1 LGVATLLPKLEVNIL
16 SMPQLTLSVPREKLP
31 VLQKFLQ
38 EIGIRYDD
46 DNELFKEQ
54 GDQAK
59 LRKHEKTFPESS
71 RQSFYDWDYY
81 SCELE
86 FE

>member
-1 LGVATLLPKLEVNIL
+1 MLLPKLEVNIL

-46 DNELFKEQ
+46 DNEIFNEQ
-54 GDQAK
+54 GDHA
-59 LRKHEKTFPESS
+59 RHEKQGKPFPETS
-71 RQSFYDWDYY
+71 RQLFYDWDYY